1 MLVCNQLSVEE
12 ELVYSMLAVK
22 IHGKFMRSWTQ
33 ANRIYFV
40 HTLVFDVFFK
50 KVLGK
55 DIALEQEIVIG
66 FKRIQYF
73 TERARHLLD
82 QFLLFSRQFI
92 EISILRLTRIYFAC
106 NTIQT
111 CHEDRRKGE
120 IGIAGWVGCAEFNTF
135 GFGAFGGRDTADR
148 RTIALRVSDI
158 NRGFVTGHKA
168 SI

>member
-1 MLVCNQLSVEE
+1 
-12 ELVYSMLAVK
+12 MLAVK
-22 IHGKFMRSWTQ
+22 IHGKFMRSWAQ
-33 ANRIYFV
+33 ANRVHFV
-40 HTLVFDVFFK
+40 DTLVFDVFFK

-66 FKRIQYF
+66 FKRIQHF
-73 TERARHLLD
+73 AKRTWDLLD
-82 QFLLFSRQFI
+82 QYLLFSRQFI

-106 NTIQT
+106 NTIHT
-111 CHEDRRKGE
+111 CHEDSRKGE

-148 RTIALRVSDI
+148 RTIALSVSEI
-158 NRGFVTGHKA
+158 KGGFVTGHKA